1 MLVGYMRVSTEEQ
14 ILASQR
20 AELEKAGCERIFE
33 DQASGR
39 LAERPGLEAALDY
52 CRPGDTLVVTRLD
65 RLGRSLKNLLELSA
79 RMEGMK
85 IELHSLKES
94 IDTSTSAGRLFFHM
108 MASLAE
114 FQADLIRERT
124 RAGLAE
130 ARKRGQ
136 LGGSKPKLTPERF
149 ALAKQLYDAQQCT
162 VGDIAKEFGISRATF
177 YNYLTRA
184 KAKAM
189 PTEAPAAQPAK
200 APAMATAPKPDPA
213 RLYLERRAAF
223 AQAAKE
229 ARSKSAPLN
238 VAAHLG
244 AAEGDQNERQ

>member
-20 AELEKAGCERIFE
+20 AELERAGCERIFE

-52 CRPGDTLVVTRLD
+52 CRPGDTLMVTRLD

-79 RMEGMK
+79 RMAGMR
-85 IELHSLKES
+85 IELRSLKES
-94 IDTSTSAGRLFFHM
+94 IDTSTSTGRLYFHL

-162 VGDIAKEFGISRATF
+162 VGEIAREFGITRATF
-177 YNYLTRA
+177 YNYLA
-184 KAKAM
+184 KAKAQ
-189 PTEAPAAQPAK
+189 EPARPVVQEKPQAQTKPLTQDQPQEDKPQADDV
-200 APAMATAPKPDPA
+200 ANVATAHDKA
-213 RLYLERRAAF
+213 TQLYLERRAAF
-223 AQAAKE
+223 AALKKDI
-229 ARSKSAPLN
+229 S
-238 VAAHLG
+238 
-244 AAEGDQNERQ
+244 